1 MSVFKLPG
9 TILNMALN
17 PKSLLAIGG
26 LSGYENYREK
36 LKKEG
41 KKPNMKNAYEHFGK
55 PAVDRILKI
64 GSSVTKSVTGKA
76 DGGMMNARKKNM
88 GLKMADGG
96 TVPGKFKGFSKLP
109 ESVQENMSPSLAKK
123 YNKGGAVKKR
133 AKSKPKAR
141 GTGAAIKGT
150 KFKGVF

>member
-1 MSVFKLPG
+1 MGFK
-9 TILNMALN
+9 TKILVGLM
-17 PKSLLAIGG
+17 G
-26 LSGYENYREK
+26 LSGYENYMEK
-36 LKKEG
+36 LKKEN
-41 KKPNMKNAYEHFGK
+41 KKPTMMNAYEHFGK
-55 PAVDRILKI
+55 PAVDRILKV
-64 GSSVTKSVTGKA
+64 GSSIADSVTSKA

-96 TVPGKFKGFSKLP
+96 EAMKGFSMLP
-109 ESVQENMSPSLAKK
+109 ESVQEKMNPVKAKK

-141 GTGAAIKGT
+141 GTGAAIRGT